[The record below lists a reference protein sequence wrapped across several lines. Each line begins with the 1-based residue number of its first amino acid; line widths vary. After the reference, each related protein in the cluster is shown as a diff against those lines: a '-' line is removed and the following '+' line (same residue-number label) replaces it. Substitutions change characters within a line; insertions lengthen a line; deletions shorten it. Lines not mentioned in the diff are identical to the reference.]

1 MPAAIETVNGISA
14 FASFREPAWHNLG
27 TVTNDELSPHDFL
40 AVAKLNGWDVRAIDV
55 APLMPPS
62 VDGSGLTE
70 RVIIRN
76 NPFFNPDL
84 DEGDNNPRVNAL
96 GIVGDRYHIAQ
107 NEELADFGALIDA
120 RPETAGSLF
129 GGKQVFMSFALK
141 KRVVI
146 DPEGVADVVDLYLLT
161 YTSHNGSSNFV
172 VAMTPV
178 RVVCANT
185 LRIAQD
191 SMDPVLKVR
200 HSKSMADRLKAA
212 KDALELQ
219 VQYTEEF
226 ARRAADL
233 HEAAVTDQEFYDI
246 VDLLYPLDDNAS
258 KAAVTRHANKM
269 DSIMG
274 YWGGATQE
282 GIKNTGWGVLNT
294 LTEHQQWGR
303 AVYGGNLENFNAAGA
318 GFNDL
323 VNKERDKIFD
333 LVTSS
338 VLV

>member
-1 MPAAIETVNGISA
+1 MVAAVETVNGVSA
-14 FASFREPAWHNLG
+14 FASRVPAWHNLG
-27 TVTNDELSPHDFL
+27 TITQEELTPHEFL
-40 AVAKLNGWDVRAIDV
+40 AVAKLNGWEVRAIDV
-55 APLMPPS
+55 APLLPPT
-62 VDGSGLTE
+62 VDGTGLSE

-76 NPFFNPDL
+76 NPFFDSDQP
-84 DEGDNNPRVNAL
+84 EGVDNPRVNAL

-107 NEELADFGALIDA
+107 NEELADFGELIGA
-120 RPETAGSLF
+120 RPETAGSLY
-129 GGKQVFMSFALK
+129 GGKQVFMSFALT
-141 KRVVI
+141 KRIVI
-146 DPEGVADVVDLYLLT
+146 DPEGVSDVVDLYLLT

-185 LRIAQD
+185 LRIAQGG
-191 SMDPVLKVR
+191 MDPVLKVR

-219 VQYTEEF
+219 VNYTDAF
-226 ARRAADL
+226 ADKASAL

-258 KAAVTRHANKM
+258 KAAVTRHANKL
-269 DSIMG
+269 DSIMD
-274 YWGGATQE
+274 YWSGTTQA

-294 LTEHQQWGR
+294 LTEHQQWDR
-303 AVYGGNLENFNAAGA
+303 AVYNNNLENFNAAGA

-333 LVTSS
+333 LVTSQ